1 MQRGVVPSPVSAPA
15 SPGETGGGGGAA
27 AATAE
32 GRQVEWRNGAW
43 GVRTYIYLFAAAS
56 VRTSLDPSETM
67 LARLRRDAVR
77 LSAPH

>member
-1 MQRGVVPSPVSAPA
+1 M
-15 SPGETGGGGGAA
+15 
-27 AATAE
+27 
-32 GRQVEWRNGAW
+32 EWRNGAW